1 MNLLSD
7 SKDQGGLEGRGT
19 GWGTSE
25 APTSC
30 RGSVRREESG
40 CSPASGQPLAPK
52 QGSGCPG
59 GSWCSTHLARV
70 RAGEKQLEARKSQA
84 EPVLAWPRVMEAVG

>member
-1 MNLLSD
+1 M
-7 SKDQGGLEGRGT
+7 
-19 GWGTSE
+19 
-25 APTSC
+25 
-30 RGSVRREESG
+30 
-40 CSPASGQPLAPK
+40 APK